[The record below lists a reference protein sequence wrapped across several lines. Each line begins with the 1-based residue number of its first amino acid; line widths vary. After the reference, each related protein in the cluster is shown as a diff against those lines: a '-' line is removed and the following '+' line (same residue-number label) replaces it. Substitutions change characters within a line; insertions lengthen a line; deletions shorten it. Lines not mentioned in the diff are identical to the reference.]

1 MSKSNYAKG
10 WTVTLAGTGIN
21 LGLGVLYSWSV
32 ISKELQKTW
41 HWTASDA
48 SLPYCIACSVF
59 ALVMVFAGRAQD
71 KIGPRKVASLGGLC
85 AGAGLIIS
93 SLASAQ
99 SMLPVIIG
107 FGILI
112 GAGMGLGYASATPP
126 AVKWFPP
133 YKKGLITGIVVSGFG
148 LASVYISPLT
158 NSLLQSVGIKNT
170 FLTLGIIF
178 LIGIILLAQL
188 MQNPPAGYV
197 PAGMPPVDSPN
208 HQAAKRDYDWNE
220 MLKTPQF
227 YLLWIMFACGSFA
240 GLMIIAHMARIAG
253 NQLPTI
259 NLGFILVALLAI
271 GNAGGR
277 ILAGVVSDRMGRTQ
291 TMFLV
296 YMAQAIVMFFFSD
309 FTTIP
314 LLILGSILV
323 GAFYGANLSL
333 FPSTT
338 ADYYG
343 TKNLGVNYGLVFTSW
358 GVGGAFGGFVA
369 GKIFDT
375 TQSYHMAFMVALIIC
390 LIAATLT
397 FFTKAPETSS
407 VGAGTVAFDPQM
419 GLSMADGGDRIDN
432 KKKA

>member
-1 MSKSNYAKG
+1 MSSSNSAKG
-10 WTVTLAGTGIN
+10 WMVTLAGTGIN

-59 ALVMVFAGRAQD
+59 ALVMVIAGRAQD
-71 KIGPRKVASLGGLC
+71 KIGPRKVASLSGLC
-85 AGAGLIIS
+85 AGAGLIV
-93 SLASAQ
+93 ASFA
-99 SMLPVIIG
+99 SPENMLPVTIG
-107 FGILI
+107 FGLLI
-112 GAGMGLGYASATPP
+112 GTGMGLGYASATPP

-158 NSLLQSVGIKNT
+158 NSLLQSMGINKT
-170 FLTLGIIF
+170 FLALGIIF
-178 LIGIILLAQL
+178 LVGIILLAQFL
-188 MQNPPAGYV
+188 QNPPAGYIPV
-197 PAGMPPVDSPN
+197 GMPDEASPN
-208 HQAAKRDYDWNE
+208 HQAPKRDYDWND

-240 GLMIIAHMARIAG
+240 GLMIIGHMARIAAK
-253 NQLPTI
+253 QLPSV
-259 NLGFILVALLAI
+259 NLGFILVALLAV
-271 GNAGGR
+271 GNASGR
-277 ILAGVVSDRMGRTQ
+277 ILAGLISDKLGRTQ

-296 YMAQAIVMFFFSD
+296 YIGQAIVMFFFGNLS
-309 FTTIP
+309 TIP
-314 LLILGSILV
+314 LLVLGSVLV

-358 GVGGAFGGFVA
+358 GVGGAFGGSLA
-369 GKIFDT
+369 GRIFDT
-375 TQSYHMAFMVALIIC
+375 TNSYNIAFNVALIIC
-390 LIAATLT
+390 LIGAALT
-397 FFTKAPETSS
+397 FFTKAPGTS
-407 VGAGTVAFDPQM
+407 VRVKEMHAEGHPIAQH
-419 GLSMADGGDRIDN
+419 
-432 KKKA
+432 